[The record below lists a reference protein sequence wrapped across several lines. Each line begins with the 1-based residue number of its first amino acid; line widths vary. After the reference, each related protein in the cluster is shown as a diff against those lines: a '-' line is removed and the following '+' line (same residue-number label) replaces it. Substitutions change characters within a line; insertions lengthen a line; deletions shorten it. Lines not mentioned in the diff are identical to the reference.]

1 MDSVEK
7 LLDDCSLPPMV
18 YVMRHLSDKW
28 VEPCI
33 RGRSLDELDESE
45 FTEMFAKS
53 IAQRAYT
60 LGSEYEKGVRIFS
73 GQFVN
78 GKLQIN
84 PDVKFELDQEIKKC
98 LFGDK
103 LDG

>member
-1 MDSVEK
+1 MDSLSK
-7 LLDDCSLPPMV
+7 LCDDCSLPPMV

-28 VEPCI
+28 VEPRI

-45 FTEMFAKS
+45 FIEMFAMS

-60 LGSEYEKGVRIFS
+60 LGREYERGVRIFT

-78 GKLQIN
+78 GE
-84 PDVKFELDQEIKKC
+84 FELKPDLK
-98 LFGDK
+98 FDDDV